1 MDVKN
6 IAEKGAKLFAAKKAL
21 QWSGGLLKVG
31 AIAGAGYL
39 GYKYYKKNQ
48 EKIDS
53 TVKNKIDENFG

>member
-6 IAEKGAKLFAAKKAL
+6 VAKKGAKLFAAKKGLEWA
-21 QWSGGLLKVG
+21 GGLLKVG

-48 EKIDS
+48 EEIDT
-53 TVKNKIDENFG
+53 TVKNKIDENFS